1 MKSTEGTGSKQR
13 AIKGRPERS
22 GYGIF
27 TAKKSSTAVSHNN
40 LNTTS
45 AASQAGPKPA
55 RDVDGSKRLAEYARA
70 AHARAAKR
78 IKMHHR
84 HAVRAIRVAQAAHA
98 RNAKATACQRNDN
111 CPQES
116 ETTGGNPIA

>member
-1 MKSTEGTGSKQR
+1 MTKMKSTEGTGSKQR

-27 TAKKSSTAVSHNN
+27 TAKKAAHHVNSTAVSHNN

-45 AASQAGPKPA
+45 AASEAGPKPA
-55 RDVDGSKRLAEYARA
+55 RDVDGSKRLAEYVRA

-84 HAVRAIRVAQAAHA
+84 KR
-98 RNAKATACQRNDN
+98 
-111 CPQES
+111 E
-116 ETTGGNPIA
+116 NPVLQ